1 MANIDA
7 QTRILCSPDP
17 DARDVQ
23 MPHMHHASCTMPHE
37 PCPLCPS
44 CIMPPCTMS
53 PASKCPPC
61 QHVHIAQSTIAILP
75 HGCHT
80 CHSALLHQ
88 CPIIAHVPSCPR
100 RPVAPYLLPPCSMH
114 QAPMPTCVPS
124 HAHMPRAP
132 PSHATCG
139 RVREQSPDR

>member
-1 MANIDA
+1 MAFSDA
-7 QTRILCSPDP
+7 QNRILCSPDS

-23 MPHMHHASCTMPHE
+23 MPHMHHAPCPMPHE
-37 PCPLCPS
+37 SCPLCPP
-44 CIMPPCTMS
+44 CIMHPCTMS
-53 PASKCPPC
+53 HAPLGPLCP
-61 QHVHIAQSTIAILP
+61 HVHIATV
-75 HGCHT
+75 HNCHLAS